1 VTARPAWT
9 PGCGDVILVR
19 MSRRAGCSGALPGTC
34 ALRPALVLSP
44 AAFSARSGRAIVCP
58 IADRPL
64 GNPFEVKVPRELDAG
79 AVVLA
84 DRITSI
90 DVRACGVRL
99 VCPAT
104 SDAVTVVR
112 EKLQILIGLPFE

>member
-1 VTARPAWT
+1 
-9 PGCGDVILVR
+9 
-19 MSRRAGCSGALPGTC
+19 MSRRAGCSGTVPGTC

-44 AAFSARSGRAIVCP
+44 AAYSARSGRAIVCP
-58 IADRPL
+58 IADQPK
-64 GNPFEVKVPRELDAG
+64 GNPFEVKVPGELGAG

-90 DVRACGVRL
+90 DVRACGIRL
-99 VCPAT
+99 VCPMK

-112 EKLQILIGLPFE
+112 EKLQILIGLSFE